1 MIDGLLILAVTYLA
15 LIALNYISI
24 RAFKLPK
31 QKRER
36 LRKIS
41 LIIYVLFNVFLGL
54 FNVVI
59 EENALIG
66 WGQIVI
72 GVAFFFADKY
82 DRKRKIL

>member
-1 MIDGLLILAVTYLA
+1 MIDELLILAVTFLA
-15 LIALNYISI
+15 LLALNYVSI

-41 LIIYVLFNVFLGL
+41 IIIYALFTVFLGL
-54 FNVVI
+54 FNVVV

-82 DRKRKIL
+82 DRKRKNL

>member
-1 MIDGLLILAVTYLA
+1 MIDGLLILAVTFLA
-15 LIALNYISI
+15 LITLNYISI

-36 LRKIS
+36 FRKIS
-41 LIIYVLFNVFLGL
+41 LIIYVLFTVFIGL

-82 DRKRKIL
+82 DRKRKNL